1 MQLRNFKIGKRA
13 AIIFSVLAS
22 LVLAMGLINLFE
34 TEKMDSATTEVQ
46 ETWLPAVVAL
56 SEIGARIGDARAL
69 TLRALL
75 LDDADGQQRT
85 VGVIRSVLE
94 ELPRQMKAYE
104 DTIESPQDRELFERF
119 TGTYGTYQGLQAQV
133 LTALA
138 AGNVEEGRRL
148 VNGPLAEY
156 ASAMMKALNELIQ
169 FNADGATAAAER
181 SSEASTEAYVVA
193 FIALGTI
200 LAVTIAA
207 AVLLTRS
214 IVTPLGEAVV
224 VAERVAKGDLTQD
237 IHVVG
242 QDEPALLL
250 AALST
255 MQESLRRTIRQIA
268 SSSDQLASASEE
280 LHAVTED
287 ANRGLHQQSAEIEQA
302 ATAVNEMT
310 AAVEEVARNAVD
322 TASASRASDEEG
334 RRGYQQVTET
344 IASIRALAGQVTQA
358 STQAAGLATQTQE
371 ISTVLDVIRG
381 IAAQTNLLA
390 LNAAIEAAR
399 AGEAGRG
406 FAVVADEV
414 RSLAQRTQNSTEEI
428 EVMIANI
435 QSGTRDTVDALLTSA
450 TQAEQTLQAAGST
463 GSALERITASI
474 SQINERNLII
484 ASASEE
490 QAQVA
495 REVDRNLVN
504 IRDLSLQTSAG
515 ANQTSASSQ
524 ELSRLA
530 IELNGMVAR
539 FRV

>member
-75 LDDADGQQRT
+75 LDEAAARQQTVAAIHRT
-85 VGVIRSVLE
+85 LQD
-94 ELPRQMKAYE
+94 LPQQMKAYE
-104 DTIESPQDRELFERF
+104 VTIESPHDRELFERF
-119 TGTYGTYQGLQAQV
+119 SSAYGIYQGLQAKV
-133 LTALA
+133 LSAVE
-138 AGNVEEGRRL
+138 AGQVEEGRRL

-156 ASAMMKALNELIQ
+156 ASALMKALNELIQ
-169 FNADGATAAAER
+169 FNADGATVAAER

-255 MQESLRRTIRQIA
+255 MQDSLRRTIRQIA

-435 QSGTRDTVDALLTSA
+435 QSGTRDTVDALLASA